1 MNQKEL
7 GHEDWSKGRILEAI
21 KEKGMSLRKL
31 SEMSGRKPATL
42 YNALRSDNYHLGE
55 QIIAEFL
62 LVEPSEIWPSRY
74 RRREEI
80 KARQDEAFGRV
91 EVIRMALRA

>member
-7 GHEDWSKGRILEAI
+7 GHEDWSRGRILEAVR
-21 KEKGMSLRKL
+21 ERGMSMRKL
-31 SEMSGRKPATL
+31 SEESGRKPATL
-42 YNALRSDNYHLGE
+42 YNALRTDEYVLGE

-62 LVEPSEIWPSRY
+62 GVDPSEIWPSRY

-80 KARQDEAFGRV
+80 KARQDEALGRV
-91 EVIRMALRA
+91 EAIKVALRA

>member
-7 GHEDWSKGRILEAI
+7 GHEDWSRGRILEAVR
-21 KEKGMSLRKL
+21 EQGMSMRKL
-31 SEMSGRKPATL
+31 SERSGRKPATL
-42 YNALRSDNYHLGE
+42 YNALRFEDYVLGE

-62 LVEPSEIWPSRY
+62 GVDPSDIWPSRF

-80 KARQDEAFGRV
+80 RARQDEALDRV
-91 EVIRMALRA
+91 EAMKMALRA

>member
-7 GHEDWSKGRILEAI
+7 GYEDWSRGRILEAV
-21 KEKGMSLRKL
+21 KDKGMSMRKL
-31 SEMSGRKPATL
+31 SEKSGRKPATL
-42 YNALRSDNYHLGE
+42 YNALRSDDYVLGE

-62 LVEPSEIWPSRY
+62 GVAPAEIWPSRY

>member
-7 GHEDWSKGRILEAI
+7 GQEDWSKGRILEAV
-21 KEKGMSLRKL
+21 KDKGMSMRKL

-42 YNALRSDNYHLGE
+42 YNALRFDHYVLGE

-62 LVEPSEIWPSRY
+62 GIEPSEIWPSRY

-91 EVIRMALRA
+91 EIIKMALRA